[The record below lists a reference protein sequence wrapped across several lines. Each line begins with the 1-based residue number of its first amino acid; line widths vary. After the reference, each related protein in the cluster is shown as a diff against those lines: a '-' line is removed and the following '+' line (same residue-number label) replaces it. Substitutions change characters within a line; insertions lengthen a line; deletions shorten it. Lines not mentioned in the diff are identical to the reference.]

1 MKKIYL
7 PHNTTIREKSHGL
20 VEVIEDGEYGPGTDR
35 PGMPYS
41 RIVATFESVALAR
54 RSFPHSEID
63 MSFADAFKQSLA
75 ELDYHTKAIDAVID
89 RIAPSD
95 IDTEVEPD
103 PTFDAAHE
111 IRYDDQGVP
120 Y

>member
-1 MKKIYL
+1 MKTRYK
-7 PHNTTIREKSHGL
+7 PHNTVIREKQQGL

-35 PGMPYS
+35 EGMPYS
-41 RIVATFESVALAR
+41 RIVGAFTSVALAR
-54 RSFPHSEID
+54 RGFPHSQVD
-63 MSFADAFKQSLA
+63 VSFAEAFAAHQS
-75 ELDYHTKAIDAVID
+75 AITE
-89 RIAPSD
+89 RIYENLGPST

>member
-1 MKKIYL
+1 MKTLYK
-7 PHNTTIREKSHGL
+7 PQHTAIREKQTGL

-35 PGMPYS
+35 EGMPYS
-41 RIVATFESVALAR
+41 RIVGAFTSVALAR
-54 RSFPHSEID
+54 RSFPHAYVD
-63 MSFADAFKQSLA
+63 VSFARAFA
-75 ELDYHTKAIDAVID
+75 AHTESAVE
-89 RIAPSD
+89 RIYNSVTPSCMN
-95 IDTEVEPD
+95 TEVEPD